1 MNRNRNLTCIIACV
15 TLSVSLLSMSI
26 IAAAPLTVSKVYA
39 QNNTGG
45 NMTKTN
51 KTGGGL
57 AGSPKETL
65 GMLSTKNASSSVSKF
80 MGGAPLNQSA
90 SNSSSTK

>member
-1 MNRNRNLTCIIACV
+1 MNKNLTCIVAGIALSISL
-15 TLSVSLLSMSI
+15 LSVSL
-26 IAAAPLTVSKVYA
+26 IAAPSIVSKVYA

-45 NMTKTN
+45 NMSKVN

-65 GMLSTKNASSSVSKF
+65 GMLTAKNASSSPSKF
-80 MGGAPLNQSA
+80 IGGAPLNKSA

>member
-1 MNRNRNLTCIIACV
+1 MNRNLTCIVACV
-15 TLSVSLLSMSI
+15 ALSISLLSMSLV
-26 IAAAPLTVSKVYA
+26 AAAPLTVSKVYA
-39 QNNTGG
+39 QNKTDG

-51 KTGGGL
+51 KTGSGL
-57 AGSPKETL
+57 AGSPKAIL

-80 MGGAPLNQSA
+80 IGGAPLNQSA

>member
-1 MNRNRNLTCIIACV
+1 MNKNLACITAGVVFSI
-15 TLSVSLLSMSI
+15 SLLSLSL
-26 IAAAPLTVSKVYA
+26 IAAPSIVSKVYA

-45 NMTKTN
+45 NMSKVN

-65 GMLSTKNASSSVSKF
+65 GMLTTKNASSSPSKF
-80 MGGAPLNQSA
+80 MGGSPLNQSG
-90 SNSSSTK
+90 SNSTK

>member
-1 MNRNRNLTCIIACV
+1 MNKNLASIVAGVALSIA
-15 TLSVSLLSMSI
+15 LLSMSLV
-26 IAAAPLTVSKVYA
+26 AAPAIVSKVYA

-57 AGSPKETL
+57 G
-65 GMLSTKNASSSVSKF
+65 
-80 MGGAPLNQSA
+80 
-90 SNSSSTK
+90 

>member
-1 MNRNRNLTCIIACV
+1 MNKNSVCIAV
-15 TLSVSLLSMSI
+15 GVALSISLLSLSL
-26 IAAAPLTVSKVYA
+26 IAAPSIVSKVYA

-45 NMTKTN
+45 NMTKAN

>member
-1 MNRNRNLTCIIACV
+1 MNRNLTCIVACV
-15 TLSVSLLSMSI
+15 ALSISLLSMSLV
-26 IAAAPLTVSKVYA
+26 AAAPLTVSKVYA
-39 QNNTGG
+39 QNKTDG

-57 AGSPKETL
+57 AGSPKAIL

-80 MGGAPLNQSA
+80 IGGALNQSA

>member
-1 MNRNRNLTCIIACV
+1 
-15 TLSVSLLSMSI
+15 
-26 IAAAPLTVSKVYA
+26 
-39 QNNTGG
+39 
-45 NMTKTN
+45 MTKTN

-57 AGSPKETL
+57 AGSPKETV

>member
-1 MNRNRNLTCIIACV
+1 MGETVCDNSLTKNYPGLTGYIVLDCS
-15 TLSVSLLSMSI
+15 LSSES
-26 IAAAPLTVSKVYA
+26 
-39 QNNTGG
+39 Q
-45 NMTKTN
+45 N

-80 MGGAPLNQSA
+80 IGDAPLNQSA